1 MIAVGIK
8 YQRVLTSL
16 ITNKG
21 TSLLYYYLSTNSKVN
36 IKSTIITMNDNSNEG
51 PIMSLVRQRIT
62 DGLKDKYDGLYIH
75 IENES
80 KNHATLPGAESHL
93 KVLVVSS
100 AFEGLK
106 PIEKHRLIY
115 HLVGEELKSSIHAFS
130 IIAKTPKQYHNDPSI
145 SKSPP
150 CLGGMK

>member
-1 MIAVGIK
+1 MLSRLVRNQIIK
-8 YQRVLTSL
+8 GYRYSS
-16 ITNKG
+16 N
-21 TSLLYYYLSTNSKVN
+21 NSKVLIN
-36 IKSTIITMNDNSNEG
+36 SKVIIMNENNGNNDG

-62 DGLKDKYDGLYIH
+62 DGLKDKGDGLYIQ

-80 KNHATLPGAESHL
+80 KNHATPPGAESHL

-106 PIEKHRLIY
+106 LIERHRLVY

-130 IIAKTPKQYHNDPSI
+130 VQAKTPQQYDTDPSI
-145 SKSPP
+145 SKSPA
-150 CLGGMK
+150 CLGGNKK